1 MVNATGLEKDAPGS
15 PLTDGAVFP
24 ANGVVWELNY
34 RGDLIF
40 LEPAEAQRESR
51 RLQIEDSWVYFIHGW
66 TRVIA
71 EVFDIDI
78 PVKGPQFD
86 QLSEIAGRFR

>member
-1 MVNATGLEKDAPGS
+1 MAEVELKSISKAFGNT
-15 PLTDGAVFP
+15 T
-24 ANGVVWELNY
+24 VVSDLN
-34 RGDLIF
+34 LK
-40 LEPAEAQRESR
+40 
-51 RLQIEDSWVYFIHGW
+51 IEDGWVYFIHGW